1 MAYREDLE
9 NGDPHEEIV
18 HLEEQID
25 ELAAKIESCRK
36 FILASR
42 IAVAGGGVWPRCWS
56 AQSGPISGSWQRRS
70 PHCSE
75 ALLYGV
81 QIVAQQKRRRWNSPQ
96 PSRSVQLS
104 SHTSIRVSFHSEEA
118 NRCSGRIASN
128 GPEVA

>member
-1 MAYREDLE
+1 VAVAYREDLE

-42 IAVAGGGVWPRCWS
+42 IAVAGGGVVLAAMLVGAIRS
-56 AQSGPISGSWQRRS
+56 DLGLWQRRS

-81 QIVAQQKRRRWNSPQ
+81 QIVAQQKRRRRNSPQ
-96 PSRSVQLS
+96 PSRSVQLA
-104 SHTSIRVSFHSEEA
+104 SHTSKSREPVGK
-118 NRCSGRIASN
+118 R
-128 GPEVA
+128 